1 MKDNKNNNGEID
13 FKYRKSI
20 LKTLIISTLL
30 IFAAFVIIEKY
41 FLENEFKKQILNS
54 FGVSI
59 IKKENELNKLI
70 FDTENTLKYI
80 SNLKIFKEAVANNNL
95 QELKTLFL
103 TISQTNIYFMQLRF
117 VDNQGKEQLRVDRSS
132 LSVNPTNVTKN
143 NLQDKSNRDYFIESK
158 KMSDIYISN
167 LDLNIENGHIEFP
180 FRPTLRIILPVLQ
193 NDKFV
198 GELIVNLEVN
208 LFFDSTLFNVMICD
222 SNGKVILPFDKEDKT
237 YNSRLNS
244 YFPDSFRDILIKKE
258 HIGENYISNK
268 FDTTIKNNV
277 IIVSKLKEEYFKK
290 FQNDQF
296 KLRVFIFTSLMIFI
310 AVVIFFVFKKIN
322 EIFYFHYKSK
332 LEDKVKYSNHEYKLA
347 NSFLSKNIDPKLI
360 LSQAST
366 SMILTDDKVNILYV
380 NNSFT
385 ELFEYTQE
393 EVLGKNPGFLRNED
407 LEQKGITILKNAIEN
422 DKSTTVVLR
431 NYTKSNKLK
440 YIELSISPIF
450 DEKND
455 TIIYYLGIQKDVT
468 KEQKILR
475 ELRRIF

>member
-1 MKDNKNNNGEID
+1 MKNNDEID

-30 IFAAFVIIEKY
+30 IFVAFIVIEKY
-41 FLENEFKKQILNS
+41 FLENEFKKQILNN
-54 FGVSI
+54 FGKNI

-70 FDTENTLKYI
+70 YDTENTLKYI
-80 SNLKIFKEAVANNNL
+80 SNLKVFKEALANNSL

-103 TISQTNIYFMQLRF
+103 TISQTNVYFMQLRF
-117 VDNQGKEQLRVDRSS
+117 VDNHGKEQLRVDRNK
-132 LSVNPTNVTKN
+132 LSINPTSITKS
-143 NLQDKSNRDYFIESK
+143 NLQDKSNRDYFQESK
-158 KMSDIYISN
+158 KMKDIYISN
-167 LDLNIENGHIEFP
+167 LDLNIENKQVEYP
-180 FRPTLRIILPVLQ
+180 FRPTLRIILPILQ

-222 SNGKVILPFDKEDKT
+222 SNGKVILPFDKGNKIFSNRINT
-237 YNSRLNS
+237 
-244 YFPDSFRDILIKKE
+244 YFPDNFRKILSKKE
-258 HIGENYISNK
+258 HIGKNYISNR

-277 IIVSKLKEEYFKK
+277 IIVSKLKEEYFKR
-290 FQNDQF
+290 FQNDQL
-296 KLRVFIFTSLMIFI
+296 KLRVFIFASLMIFI
-310 AVVIFFVFKKIN
+310 AIVIFVVFKKIN
-322 EIFYFHYKSK
+322 EIFYVHYKSK
-332 LEDKVKYSNHEYKLA
+332 LEDKVKYSNQEYKSA
-347 NSFLSKNIDPKLI
+347 SSFLSKNIDPELI

-407 LEQKGITILKNAIEN
+407 LEQKGITILKNALSNNE
-422 DKSTTVVLR
+422 SVTVILR

-440 YIELSISPIF
+440 YVELSISPIY
-450 DEKND
+450 DEKNG

>member
-167 LDLNIENGHIEFP
+167 LDLNIENGHI
-180 FRPTLRIILPVLQ
+180 
-193 NDKFV
+193 
-198 GELIVNLEVN
+198 
-208 LFFDSTLFNVMICD
+208 
-222 SNGKVILPFDKEDKT
+222 
-237 YNSRLNS
+237 
-244 YFPDSFRDILIKKE
+244 
-258 HIGENYISNK
+258 
-268 FDTTIKNNV
+268 
-277 IIVSKLKEEYFKK
+277 
-290 FQNDQF
+290 
-296 KLRVFIFTSLMIFI
+296 
-310 AVVIFFVFKKIN
+310 
-322 EIFYFHYKSK
+322 
-332 LEDKVKYSNHEYKLA
+332 
-347 NSFLSKNIDPKLI
+347 
-360 LSQAST
+360 
-366 SMILTDDKVNILYV
+366 
-380 NNSFT
+380 
-385 ELFEYTQE
+385 
-393 EVLGKNPGFLRNED
+393 
-407 LEQKGITILKNAIEN
+407 
-422 DKSTTVVLR
+422 
-431 NYTKSNKLK
+431 
-440 YIELSISPIF
+440 
-450 DEKND
+450 
-455 TIIYYLGIQKDVT
+455 
-468 KEQKILR
+468 
-475 ELRRIF
+475 